1 MIRLWL
7 LKARKP
13 VMRIDWIG
21 ATLVA
26 LVVLASGGGAKAG
39 CNEAAAYSGARSGV
53 ALIIL
58 QDGRPYCEAYARSF
72 DVNEAIELQSGTKSF
87 SAVIAAAAVQDGLLE
102 LDEPVSTTISSWRS
116 DPAKSTVT
124 IRNLLSLNAGLAAS
138 VGPGVVPTYDA
149 ALGARVVRNAGTA
162 FEYGAVP
169 FAVFG
174 AVMREKLLR
183 AGLSPSPLAY
193 LQNRVLSKIGITPK
207 KWTQG
212 VDGMPHLS
220 SGAHFTARDWARFG
234 EFIRTGGVVNGRSI
248 VDRMTLE
255 ESLRPSITAKNYGM
269 TWWLIGTGGLPRG
282 APLEPDA
289 IVSRAPSDWI
299 MAAGVGKQRLLISRE
314 ASLTIVRL
322 APPAGAN
329 GWSDRDFLAA
339 ILAPPQNG
347 SRANQFAGAAMPSD
361 NGRNSAF

>member
-1 MIRLWL
+1 
-7 LKARKP
+7 
-13 VMRIDWIG
+13 MRIDWIG

-26 LVVLASGGGAKAG
+26 LVVLASGGGARAG

-58 QDGRPYCEAYARSF
+58 QDGRPYCEAYAQNF
-72 DVNEAIELQSGTKSF
+72 DVNAAIELQSGTKSF

-102 LDEPVSTTISSWRS
+102 LDEFVAETIPAWKE
-116 DPAKSTVT
+116 DPSKAKIT
-124 IRNLLSLNAGLAAS
+124 IRNLLSLNAGLTPSA
-138 VGPGVVPTYDA
+138 GPGVVPTYDA
-149 ALGARVVRNAGTA
+149 ALNARVVREAGA
-162 FEYGAVP
+162 VFDYGAVP

-174 AVMREKLLR
+174 AVMREKLLS

-193 LQNRVLSKIGITPK
+193 LQNRVLGKIGIAPK

-234 EFIRTGGVVNGRSI
+234 EFIRMGGVVNGRFI

-255 ESLRPSITAKNYGM
+255 ESLRPSTTAKNYGM

-282 APLEPDA
+282 APLEANA
-289 IVSRAPSDWI
+289 IVSRTPSDWI
-299 MAAGVGKQRLLISRE
+299 MAAGVGKQRLFISKE
-314 ASLTIVRL
+314 AGLTIVRL

-339 ILAPPQNG
+339 LLAPPQSVAKSN
-347 SRANQFAGAAMPSD
+347 RFAGSNTPANDRP
-361 NGRNSAF
+361 NTVF